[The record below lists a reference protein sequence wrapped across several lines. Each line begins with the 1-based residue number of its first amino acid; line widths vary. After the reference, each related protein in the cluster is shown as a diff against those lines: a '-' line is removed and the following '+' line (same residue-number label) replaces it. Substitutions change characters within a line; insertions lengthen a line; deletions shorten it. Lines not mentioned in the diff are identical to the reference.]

1 MPTGLCIGADNNQEH
16 GGQNPKRQPPHLQ
29 LMWRLP
35 SSVSFITSSYIP
47 RGYSTQLNRISLA
60 VLVGRAAVNLSLLGS
75 PVLEEIL
82 GHCREQRIAEN
93 ILILLLPLCAFLL
106 KLRKLR
112 SNLVCRTAGDRCL
125 VTDDLL
131 LDFRIE
137 RFNRLSELAHKDLL
151 GLLWNHLIALAHN
164 NVHNS
169 LCTHNLG

>member
-112 SNLVCRTAGDRCL
+112 SNQVGGTAGNRCL
-125 VTDDLL
+125 VADNLFL
-131 LDFRIE
+131 HFRIKGL
-137 RFNRLSELAHKDLL
+137 NCLAEFAKHDFLDSFGTIL
-151 GLLWNHLIALAHN
+151 
-164 NVHNS
+164 
-169 LCTHNLG
+169 